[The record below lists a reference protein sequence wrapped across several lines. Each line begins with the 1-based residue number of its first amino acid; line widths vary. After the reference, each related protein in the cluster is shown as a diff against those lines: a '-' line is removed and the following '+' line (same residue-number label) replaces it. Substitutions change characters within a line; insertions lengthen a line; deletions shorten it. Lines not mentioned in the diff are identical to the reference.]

1 MNMLPPVSSRSY
13 MLHNQSL
20 AAAAMSAAKA
30 NMNAASEYLHCLN
43 GIDPQDILD
52 IKVTCDGTWSRRG
65 FTAIHG
71 VVVVISW
78 DTGQVLDFEVMSK
91 SCPACSQQKTRLGAE
106 EFDVWLDGR
115 EHECV
120 VHVQQ

>member
-1 MNMLPPVSSRSY
+1 MWQGEQDNRPLDAKSLNSRSALA
-13 MLHNQSL
+13 MRENQSL

-91 SCPACSQQKTRLGAE
+91 SCMLTAE
-106 EFDVWLDGR
+106 DETGSGGV
-115 EHECV
+115 
-120 VHVQQ
+120 